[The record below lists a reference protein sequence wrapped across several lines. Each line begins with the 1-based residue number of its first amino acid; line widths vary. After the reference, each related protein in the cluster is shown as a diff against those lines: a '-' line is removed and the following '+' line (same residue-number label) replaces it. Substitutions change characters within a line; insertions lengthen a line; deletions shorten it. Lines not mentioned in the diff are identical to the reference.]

1 MYTGQC
7 DLINVKGLLCH
18 SAVLLCH
25 SAVLLCHSAV
35 LLCHSSVAVSQ
46 CYKTTKQL
54 KTLITSAI

>member
-7 DLINVKGLLCH
+7 DLINVKG
-18 SAVLLCH
+18 LLCH